1 MRRLFTII
9 IPFFISSIVSAQQ
22 ISGPW
27 KGDLQA
33 GVTKISIV
41 FHFNEGE
48 CLMDSPDQGAFGLPA
63 EIGFIS
69 ADSVR
74 VSQAQSGAVFSGRLE
89 DGKIVGRFS
98 QGGLTMPLVL
108 TPGELVRNRPQTP
121 REPFPYESEEVTFSN
136 GNATL
141 SGTLVYPEGWD
152 GRRRVPVAIMVTG
165 SGAQN
170 RDEEL
175 FGHKPFLVIA
185 DHLARNGIATLRYD
199 DRGAGSS
206 TGDVVNATT
215 QDYKEDAAAGL
226 DFLRSKGDF
235 NKVGVIGHSEGGSIA
250 FMLGAERKVDFL
262 VSLAGPGVQGDS
274 ILLLQ
279 NQNALRKAGY
289 PDAKLTKEFIRARIK
304 AQKNAWMD
312 YFIDYD
318 PVQDIRAVRCPA
330 LILNGDKDTQVE
342 SAVNISSIY
351 INLPRDRD
359 GSFVSKHSRVKVYS
373 GLNHL
378 FQHCETGQADEY
390 ADIEETISPEV
401 LKDIAAWIS
410 KL

>member
-1 MRRLFTII
+1 MRRLLTII

-27 KGDLQA
+27 KGELHA
-33 GVTKISIV
+33 GVTKIAIV
-41 FHFNEGE
+41 FHFNEDE

-152 GRRRVPVAIMVTG
+152 GRRRIPVAIMVTG

-185 DHLARNGIATLRYD
+185 DYLARNGIATLRYD
-199 DRGAGSS
+199 DRGAGAS
-206 TGDVVNATT
+206 TGDAVNATT

>member
-1 MRRLFTII
+1 MRRLLTII

-27 KGDLQA
+27 KGELQA
-33 GVTKISIV
+33 GVTKIAIV
-41 FHFNEGE
+41 FHFNGDE

-108 TPGELVRNRPQTP
+108 TPGDIVRNRPQTP
-121 REPFPYESEEVTFSN
+121 VEPFPYETEEVSFSN
-136 GNATL
+136 GDTVL
-141 SGTLVYPEGWD
+141 SGTLSYPEGWD
-152 GRRRVPVAIMVTG
+152 GRRRVPVAILVTG
-165 SGAQN
+165 SGTQN

-185 DHLARNGIATLRYD
+185 DYLARNGIATLRYD
-199 DRGAGSS
+199 DRGAGAS
-206 TGDVVNATT
+206 TGDAVNATT
-215 QDYKEDAAAGL
+215 RDYMEDAAAGL
-226 DFLRSKGDF
+226 EFLRSKGGF
-235 NKVGVIGHSEGGSIA
+235 NKIGVIGHSEGGSIA
-250 FMLGAERKVDFL
+250 FMLGAAKKADFL

-279 NQNALRKAGY
+279 NLNALRRAGY
-289 PDAKLTKEFIRARIK
+289 PDAKLTKEYIRAQIK
-304 AQKNAWMD
+304 AQKNPWLD

-318 PVQDIRAVRCPA
+318 PVPDIREVRCAA

-342 SAVNISSIY
+342 SAVNIPAIY
-351 INLPRDRD
+351 LNLPRDRD
-359 GSFVSKHSRVKVYS
+359 GSFVSKYSRVKVYP

-390 ADIEETISPEV
+390 ADIEETISQDV
-401 LKDIAAWIS
+401 LNDIAAWIG